1 MSEVLK
7 QRIDGTLKAGA
18 ENFGQWQQYTG
29 GRIVSEAGETRDP
42 GGNLPRPVPGPK
54 TIENITLSRDYDDTR
69 DSAMLDR
76 LEALCGTD
84 TVFTV
89 GQIRRD
95 SRGNPTSVKTRVGIL
110 LEVGPPEGDTDGG
123 TDKAKLEA
131 VFKIS
136 G

>member
-1 MSEVLK
+1 MAEVLK

-29 GRIVSEAGETRDP
+29 GRIVSESAQTRDP
-42 GGNLPRPVPGPK
+42 GAKLPRQIPGPK
-54 TIENITLSRDYDDTR
+54 TVEQITLSRDYDDAR
-69 DSAMLDR
+69 DSAMFDR

-84 TVFTV
+84 TIFTI
-89 GQIRRD
+89 GQVRRD
-95 SRGNPTSVKTRVGIL
+95 TNGNPTSVKTRVGIL

-123 TDKAKLEA
+123 TDKAKLE
-131 VFKIS
+131 VVLGIN